1 MFKMWMVLSRQGNWQ
16 TGKPAVRQAGK
27 QTHWQAGETGICF
40 CYQYAGILSSK
51 KFPPKT
57 PSRFL
62 KRGKFL

>member
-16 TGKPAVRQAGK
+16 TGRQGNWQTGSRAGR
-27 QTHWQAGETGICF
+27 ETGIYF

-57 PSRFL
+57 SRFL